1 MLKKCLCFQIRVFFI
16 TIMVLGVLSFVLMI
30 TTLSMRNFLIQGED
44 DVPGNYKW
52 TGSLLKVEKVD
63 SDYPLPEFNRDWE
76 GDQY

>member
-1 MLKKCLCFQIRVFFI
+1 MLKKCLGFQIRVFFI